1 MTPKTF
7 PSLSEI
13 PFSPG
18 EHTDREVLLSIA
30 LAGLLRQPLPQLA
43 HALLRALQVL
53 LAQNG
58 CLVVP
63 RLNDADFDPEVVEL
77 TPGKEEL
84 DSVWDSTMTK
94 DHQGKSPLTPL
105 EELISRDQELG
116 GVPPTPAPG
125 PALLSFK

>member
-1 MTPKTF
+1 M
-7 PSLSEI
+7 
-13 PFSPG
+13 
-18 EHTDREVLLSIA
+18 EVLLSIA

-63 RLNDADFDPEVVEL
+63 RLNDADFHPEVVEL

-94 DHQGKSPLTPL
+94 DRSVNYVTSKLTNLRVVILTLLPQGHPF
-105 EELISRDQELG
+105 SRLQY
-116 GVPPTPAPG
+116 P
-125 PALLSFK
+125 